1 MKKVIIEIFILI
13 VIAVTSSIIIYDKFG
28 KTEKIILS
36 DDEIKFK
43 KEYEDL
49 NGKKDRNG
57 KKYVEVKV
65 PEDNGVVYTNVQ
77 EIESILNDGTG
88 IIFLGTDE
96 LNYCRSIIEPLFSS
110 KDSTDID
117 KIYYF
122 DLAGI
127 RDEKSLDGEEI
138 IETHEGTKDYN
149 KLLKLLDKY
158 LPVYDGLNDDSIKR
172 IYMPAVIFVIDGDII
187 HIEIIDNEED
197 ENKILSSTERNELA
211 KTYMKYMAQV
221 SSGVCDEKC

>member
-138 IETHEGTKDYN
+138 IATHEGTKDYN

>member
-43 KEYEDL
+43 KEYEEL

-65 PEDNGVVYTNVQ
+65 PEDNGVVYTNVN

-88 IIFLGTDE
+88 IILLGTDE

-117 KIYYF
+117 KVYYF

-138 IETHEGTKDYN
+138 IVDNEGTKDYT
-149 KLLKLLDKY
+149 KLLKLLDKS

-187 HIEIIDNEED
+187 HIEILDNEED
-197 ENKILSSTERNELA
+197 ENKILSSTEKNEVA